1 MSPSLRT
8 AARSVRMPALVA
20 ASAALVLGASG
31 SALATDPV
39 SIDQFSAA
47 ASCDGSKGVITVTG
61 TEVTDTP
68 AVVSVFLQ
76 NNNADLK
83 RVGKPTRVK
92 DSAEGATA
100 VFAEQW
106 EPDAEYRIHIKIGKF
121 EADIDQNLTT
131 PAKAC
136 QADATPSTPG
146 TPGAPT
152 TPSTPSASSTPPSD
166 TASPP
171 ATSAAPAPSHPS
183 TPSAPSA
190 SVSDGTVPADT
201 ASNAPSPAAQESHL
215 AETGASSRTGL
226 IVGVAAVLVLVGGG
240 AVFLG
245 MRRKGTGNR

>member
-136 QADATPSTPG
+136 QADAAPSTPD
-146 TPGAPT
+146 APT
-152 TPSTPSASSTPPSD
+152 TPSTPSAPSTPPSD

-171 ATSAAPAPSHPS
+171 ATPAAPAPSTPP